1 MLLFFVLGFG
11 AQPASAHVSPHH
23 AELVVST
30 KKNVTSGRLIVHR
43 DVVSPDKAGA
53 WASRLLT
60 ASCPAGGSG
69 VAGDS
74 GGVPGGVV
82 VELAWSC
89 HVDKLDLTAMLK
101 KGGLTCGRRRVR
113 RQHGQCDR
121 GGPGR
126 RCVGRP

>member
-1 MLLFFVLGFG
+1 MKPIRAAARAALVLLFFVLGFG

-30 KKNVTSGRLIVHR
+30 NKNVTSGRLIVHR

-74 GGVPGGVV
+74 GGVPGVW
-82 VELAWSC
+82 WSSWRGA
-89 HVDKLDLTAMLK
+89 AMS
-101 KGGLTCGRRRVR
+101 TNST
-113 RQHGQCDR
+113 
-121 GGPGR
+121 
-126 RCVGRP
+126 